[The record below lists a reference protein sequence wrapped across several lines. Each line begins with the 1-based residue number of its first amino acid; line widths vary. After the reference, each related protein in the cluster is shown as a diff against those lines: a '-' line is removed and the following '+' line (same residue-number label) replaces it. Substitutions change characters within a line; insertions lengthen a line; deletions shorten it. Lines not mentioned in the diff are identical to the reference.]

1 MAPFPLFSLVHVI
14 AGRDASAHDVS
25 SSSCAASVGEPCL
38 QVICSWPLSGQYGL
52 GQRVLY
58 YALVATCVLARKA
71 EWIRNVGLAAAL
83 ILPAVAA
90 VHGIFLAALHVDG
103 AIDLDVYGA
112 LQYCSIGILAGP
124 VTVKLS
130 STYSHQRGRNII
142 FLWTGLILAG
152 LLSLAV
158 EFYRANPTPCFS
170 DNAAGLVSQDPARF
184 PYGTAMCGLTC
195 SQQLGPWSPLRTKAA
210 SEIYVVPVPAT
221 LPLGASMFLAA
232 AECVPAILSLVSL
245 LVKIRKTPDDEE
257 NSDTPIPGANGAT
270 FANMKSVNA
279 SIRGFLNAVEIP
291 VFAGAVIAIIVI
303 GEINFSSPQMDY
315 HTEPIGSIGQW
326 GTILATGMAALGS
339 LYVYLAGEV
348 VTSIGERAPGEP
360 KSPGHMTR
368 KRTNEPEAEM
378 IDVRHDSL
386 VRSISGLT
394 DLDQDQGYRRTVSD
408 ALIKVNGFFG
418 NKMQRPLRPNEFGIG
433 VWPQIPGERERNDNL
448 TRTIDQFSTRNLRL
462 SMSRD
467 SNESHSGSEGDSITP
482 APGSPTS
489 REEGSVAA
497 SSSQQPRKGRRYT
510 DPSGLRSFGQR
521 QESTKSS
528 STEPEMIQSKSRSAT
543 LQVPTLRRS

>member
-1 MAPFPLFSLVHVI
+1 MAPFPLISLVHVI
-14 AGRDASAHDVS
+14 AGRGASVDA
-25 SSSCAASVGEPCL
+25 SSSCAGSVGEPCV
-38 QVICSWPLSGQYGL
+38 QVICSWPLSGQYGI

-90 VHGIFLAALHVDG
+90 VHGIVIAALHVDG

-170 DNAAGLVSQDPARF
+170 DNAGGPISQNPARF
-184 PYGTAMCGLTC
+184 PYGSAMCGLMC
-195 SQQLGPWSPLRTKAA
+195 SQQQGPSSLLRTKAA
-210 SEIYVVPVPAT
+210 NEIFVVPVPTT
-221 LPLGASMFLAA
+221 LPLGTSMFLAA

-245 LVKIRKTPDDEE
+245 LVKIRNNPDDEE
-257 NSDTPIPGANGAT
+257 EHSNIPIPGANGAT
-270 FANMKSVNA
+270 FGNMKSVNA

-291 VFAGAVIAIIVI
+291 VFAGAVVAIIVI
-303 GEINFSSPQMDY
+303 GEINFSGPQMDY

-339 LYVYLAGEV
+339 LYIYLAGQV
-348 VTSIGERAPGEP
+348 VTSTGEMVPGEP
-360 KSPGHMTR
+360 NSPNHLTR
-368 KRTNEPEAEM
+368 KRTNDPDVEM
-378 IDVRHDSL
+378 VDARNDSL
-386 VRSISGLT
+386 VRSISGT
-394 DLDQDQGYRRTVSD
+394 TAPDQDQGYRRTVSN
-408 ALIKVNGFFG
+408 ALIKINGFFG
-418 NKMQRPLRPNEFGIG
+418 NNMQRPLAPNEFGIG

-467 SNESHSGSEGDSITP
+467 SNEFPSGSEGDSTTPTP
-482 APGSPTS
+482 ASPTS
-489 REEGSVAA
+489 REGSVVAA
-497 SSSQQPRKGRRYT
+497 SSQQKPKGRRYT
-510 DPSGLRSFGQR
+510 EPSGSRSFGQNE
-521 QESTKSS
+521 ESTPSS
-528 STEPEMIQSKSRSAT
+528 PTDPERIHRKTRSAT